1 MKGIKVLIFEYINV
15 KFDGDN
21 YDFRKLWK
29 LYFNN
34 SECKT
39 VFKKDDMYN
48 GVIITNVGVGIV
60 PSFIPRYA
68 TRIIDTFNWGFLKN
82 TTEVKRITEEMKE
95 EYLIILLTTPEFK
108 F

>member
-1 MKGIKVLIFEYINV
+1 MLIFEYINV
-15 KFDGDN
+15 KFDDPDD
-21 YDFRKLWK
+21 YDFNRLWET
-29 LYFNN
+29 YFSNGK
-34 SECKT
+34 CKT
-39 VFKKDDMYN
+39 VVKKDDMYN
-48 GVIITNVGVGIV
+48 GVITTNVGVGSV

-82 TTEVKRITEEMKE
+82 TTSVKRITEEMKE

>member
-1 MKGIKVLIFEYINV
+1 MIIFEYINV
-15 KFDGDN
+15 KFNGDD
-21 YDFRKLWK
+21 YDFNRLWEI
-29 LYFNN
+29 YFSND
-34 SECKT
+34 ECKT
-39 VFKKDDMYN
+39 VVKKNDMYN
-48 GVIITNVGVGIV
+48 GVIITNFGVGSV

-82 TTEVKRITEEMKE
+82 TTSVKRITEEMKE

>member
-1 MKGIKVLIFEYINV
+1 MIIFEYINV
-15 KFDGDN
+15 KFNGDD
-21 YDFRKLWK
+21 YDFNRLWEI
-29 LYFNN
+29 YFGND
-34 SECKT
+34 ECKT
-39 VFKKDDMYN
+39 VVKKNDMYN
-48 GVIITNVGVGIV
+48 GVIITNVGVGSV

-82 TTEVKRITEEMKE
+82 TTSVKRITEEMKE